1 MNRVILIG
9 NIGRDPEIRTT
20 QGGDKVASFSLATS
34 ERWKDKATGDRK
46 ESTTWHR
53 CVAWGPLVKV
63 IEDYTSKGSK
73 VAVEGSISVRQYVD
87 NKTSE
92 EKTVT
97 EIKVSSLELLDSKG
111 GSGERTERPRET
123 AAAAPAGRPSKAED
137 LDDEIPF

>member
-34 ERWKDKATGDRK
+34 ERWKDKTSGDRK

-63 IEDYTSKGSK
+63 IEEYTSKGSK

-87 NKTSE
+87 NKSSE

-97 EIKVSSLELLDSKG
+97 EIKVSSLELLDSKNG
-111 GSGERTERPRET
+111 SSGERTERPQK
-123 AAAAPAGRPSKAED
+123 AAAPASASAAAE